1 MPELISSSS
10 NFVPVK
16 DLPEEIRWV
25 KIMGNSLN
33 GVEVKSSILISL
45 PSIAMFIGVRTDAFV
60 RWISKSFFVSH
71 ILSIH
76 HKKIDA
82 PQICGAWKNGVFTG
96 LTAFIP
102 FELLPEV
109 IVSARQGGLTPDF
122 PEKAQLLYELSKST
136 LKAVGLAISGN
147 KAKASEE
154 LALVGKGLGLNVA
167 DQIIGIFKQYET
179 RDYQVLTN
187 KEFNSKVKQ
196 QGLNYG
202 VVTGT
207 LTLGIT
213 NKTVDDWKSLGKQH
227 KLPAKL
233 RTTSREVM
241 RQLAPSDGVGMV
253 FGEKHYIKEPKIG
266 EAVKTGKQGK
276 SFYERLKK
284 VGLLDD

>member
-1 MPELISSSS
+1 VAKFIGIRTD
-10 NFVPVK
+10 NFVK
-16 DLPEEIRWV
+16 WLG
-25 KIMGNSLN
+25 KSTFLNSVLSCHYKYILGTPN
-33 GVEVKSSILISL
+33 GVPWEKGLV
-45 PSIAMFIGVRTDAFV
+45 
-60 RWISKSFFVSH
+60 
-71 ILSIH
+71 
-76 HKKIDA
+76 
-82 PQICGAWKNGVFTG
+82 TG
-96 LTAFIP
+96 LTPFIP
-102 FELLPEV
+102 FEVLPEI
-109 IVSARQGGLTPDF
+109 IVSFRQSGLTAGF
-122 PEKAQLLYELSKST
+122 PEKVELLYELSQTT

-187 KEFNSKVKQ
+187 KEFNSKVKH

-213 NKTVDDWKSLGKQH
+213 NKTVDDWKNLGKQY

-253 FGEKHYIKEPKIG
+253 FGEKHYIKEPKIR